1 MRGPVGLG
9 QDPSRPP
16 GWKAGGRGR
25 APSKGQPADRQPH
38 LLETPRG
45 PVLAATVLGRTKAHP
60 SLLPGALT
68 KASEPLPPG
77 RSHRAES
84 PGDRKRQE
92 TCSRSH
98 SGSQAGRGGRRGR
111 TRAPGRTVWGVGT
124 PNGRAAG
131 GAEPFAP
138 GRPLAPAPSVPSR
151 CLRSPSLPAFAFLD
165 TGSRPPPAGAQVSG
179 RVGGWV

>member
-1 MRGPVGLG
+1 MRGPVGLWAWVRTLAG
-9 QDPSRPP
+9 PQDGRLEGEAGPLPRASPLTASLTSQRSDLSRHC
-16 GWKAGGRGR
+16 A
-25 APSKGQPADRQPH
+25 
-38 LLETPRG
+38 
-45 PVLAATVLGRTKAHP
+45 RTKAHT

-68 KASEPLPPG
+68 TASEPLPPC

-84 PGDRKRQE
+84 PGDRRRQE

-98 SGSQAGRGGRRGR
+98 SRSQAGRGGRRGR

-151 CLRSPSLPAFAFLD
+151 CLRSPSPPAFAFLD
-165 TGSRPPPAGAQVSG
+165 TGSRPPPAGAQV
-179 RVGGWV
+179 GGWV